1 MFTTPLGLLALL
13 GVPLVLALHVF
24 RRRFVPREISALFL
38 WQREDRSSP
47 AGRRRQNLMRSPS
60 LWCELIAALA
70 IGLALG
76 GPRSCGT
83 HSAEHL
89 VVVLDSSA
97 SMSAQTQ
104 TDSISDRARTLL
116 AQRIEDLPPGSRVSL
131 LATGP
136 EPTVLSGPLAMPA
149 EAIAALDQWHPAL
162 GTHDWNESL
171 ALAAELASQER
182 YTLITDARPS
192 MPLGPNLEWI
202 AIGEALDNLGFVDVL
217 RTPTEIHLVVQN
229 FSNQPARADLRVFE
243 LDPATSR
250 QRLEFARTSFDLQPL
265 ERRVHKLALPEDS
278 PAIAARTALF
288 RATLEPDALALDNE
302 VVLVPPPLRRLELT
316 SPFQPDIAKSL
327 GLSTDAS
334 ASAPHIDRLL
344 ELVPNSRAALIS
356 ERADLT
362 IAGQASPSPNTWSLV
377 VSNAPGARKE
387 FIGPFLLAAGDPIVA
402 GLSLTGLVWSANPDI
417 QLTGRPLISAGDLP
431 LLTRSGNTLSLNLDP
446 SRSTLM
452 QTPDWPILL
461 SNLAEERRRFLPGPE
476 RTNLRIGEDLS
487 IRTLERRRLSLTP
500 KLLLGPAAKDAK
512 ALSARSAVTSDWLLW
527 ATPQAPGLYALASAL
542 ESPNIE
548 SASQA
553 TSETTWIAVNLL
565 GGGESDLRHLQT
577 SKTESEARN
586 ATTDTEP
593 NWTLALLAGLGLLA
607 VLLDGLFVSG
617 QLRGRV

>member
-1 MFTTPLGLLALL
+1 ML

-60 LWCELIAALA
+60 LWCELLAALA
-70 IGLALG
+70 LGLALG

-83 HSAEHL
+83 PRAEHL

-97 SMSAQTQ
+97 SMSAKTP
-104 TDSISDRARTLL
+104 TGSLADRARALI
-116 AQRIEDLPPGSRVSL
+116 AARIQDLPSGSRISL
-131 LATGP
+131 IATGP
-136 EPTVLSGPLAMPA
+136 EPKVLSGPLALPA
-149 EAIAALDQWHPAL
+149 EALEALKHWDPAI

-171 ALAAELASQER
+171 ALAAELASGER
-182 YTLITDARPS
+182 HMLITDAPPS
-192 MPLGPNLEWI
+192 TPLGPNLEWI

-217 RTPTEIHLVVQN
+217 RTPTEIQLVVQN

-243 LDPATSR
+243 LDPATGR

-265 ERRVHKLALPEDS
+265 ERRAHKLALPSDS
-278 PAIAARTALF
+278 PAIAAQAALF

-316 SPFQPDIAKSL
+316 SPFQSDIAKSL
-327 GLSTDAS
+327 GLATDA
-334 ASAPHIDRLL
+334 ALTAPYIDRLL
-344 ELVPNSRAALIS
+344 ELIPNSRVALSS

-362 IAGQASPSPNTWSLV
+362 IAGQASTSPNTWSLV

-417 QLTGRPLISAGDLP
+417 RLTGRPLISAGDLP
-431 LLTRSGNTLSLNLDP
+431 LLTRSGNTLMLNLDP
-446 SRSTLM
+446 ARSTLM

-461 SNLAEERRRFLPGPE
+461 SNLAEERRRVLPGPE
-476 RTNLRIGEDLS
+476 RTNLRMGEDLS
-487 IRTLERRRLSLTP
+487 VRTLERRRLTLTP
-500 KLLLGPAAKDAK
+500 KWLLGPKAKDAV
-512 ALSARSAVTSDWLLW
+512 ATRGRSAVTSDWLLW
-527 ATPQAPGLYALASAL
+527 STPEAPGLYALTSAL
-542 ESPNIE
+542 ESP
-548 SASQA
+548 SGVAPTPASQA
-553 TSETTWIAVNLL
+553 DSEPTWIAVNLL
-565 GGGESDLRHLQT
+565 GGGESDLRFLKRAEAQ
-577 SKTESEARN
+577 SEARN

-593 NWTLALLAGLGLLA
+593 NWTLAWLAGLGLLA

-617 QLRGRV
+617 RLGGRA